1 VVAEPDVRN
10 IPSVRAFLRAGFRYD
25 QDLDLPA
32 KRAALM
38 VRHRSD
44 HSSPTHF
51 P

>member
-10 IPSVRAFLRAGFRYD
+10 IPSVRAFLRAGFRHD

-38 VRHRSD
+38 VRDR
-44 HSSPTHF
+44 F
-51 P
+51 